1 MFYCS
6 NSRIKTGCWS
16 VVVTALAI
24 CLAACEPAKERAS
37 FYPID
42 SLVTAQIASLAQA
55 KAVLHKHAVMGGN
68 TDTVT
73 YTPPDTSAWVNELD
87 VFRQLEAINKPV
99 NRSSY
104 LVDDNLYDP
113 GSNLTVKAF
122 TSTIPLPVMSLRIY
136 YDNDLKKP
144 RKIEAV
150 YNKEN
155 VLYHSSR
162 LLLMEFQQVNNKT
175 VLTSYHIE
183 GGQKMIMADSVTFS
197 VRGKIQVD

>member
-1 MFYCS
+1 VIVS
-6 NSRIKTGCWS
+6 
-16 VVVTALAI
+16 ALAVI
-24 CLAACEPAKERAS
+24 CFGACEPVQERAS

-42 SLVTAQIASLAQA
+42 SLVTAQIASLAEA
-55 KAVLHKHAVMGGN
+55 KAVLHKHAVLGSD
-68 TDTVT
+68 TDTVI
-73 YTPPDTSAWVNELD
+73 YMPSDTSAWMNELD

-122 TSTIPLPVMSLRIY
+122 TSTVPLPVMSLRVY
-136 YDNDLKKP
+136 YESDVKKP
-144 RKIEAV
+144 RKIAAV
-150 YNKEN
+150 YNEEN
-155 VLYHSSR
+155 TLYQSSR

-183 GGQKMIMADSVTFS
+183 GGQKMAMADSVTFS
-197 VRGKIQVD
+197 IRGKIQVD